1 MDLSKPF
8 KVEDFVDSKSLLG
21 SDEFY
26 YWDPVDAP
34 AATATFHSD
43 ECPYDLVLTPKGALN
58 LLIGVLNML
67 RDLYF
72 KTGNQAYKAQIYV
85 LLPRSYKEKTEHD

>member
-26 YWDPVDAP
+26 YWDPVDTP

-43 ECPYDLVLTPKGALN
+43 GCPYDLVLTPKGALN
-58 LLIGVLNML
+58 LMIGVLNML

-85 LLPRSYKEKTEHD
+85 LLPRSYKEKAEHD